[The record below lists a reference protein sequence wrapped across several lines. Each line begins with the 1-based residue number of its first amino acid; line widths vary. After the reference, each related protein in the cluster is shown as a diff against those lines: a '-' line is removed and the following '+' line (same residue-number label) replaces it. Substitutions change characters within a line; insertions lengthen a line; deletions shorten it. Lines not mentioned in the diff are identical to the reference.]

1 MQVEIVEKLKYYSND
16 KTKVQVPTLKKG
28 TPVSRLK

>member
-1 MQVEIVEKLKYYSND
+1 MYVEIVEKLKYYSND
-16 KTKVQVPTLKKG
+16 KTKVQVTLKKG